1 MSKYKR
7 IIENLQDQIDDLDDQ
22 YWESSPSD
30 HQQRTELLY
39 KMIKSLNT
47 MLYQLAVKVEE
58 QPNHQ
63 GENR

>member
-22 YWESSPSD
+22 YWQSSPSD

>member
-39 KMIKSLNT
+39 KVIKSLNT